1 MTDGPAAN
9 AACKKA
15 ARAVAEETARAS
27 YGKLLAILAARTNNI
42 AAAED
47 ALADAFAAALQTWP
61 ENGAP
66 DAPEAWLLT
75 TARRKL
81 IDAARRDQTREKAAP
96 ELQRAMD
103 EVEDK
108 MINVSAFPDERIKL
122 LFICAHPAIDK
133 NIRTPLMLQT
143 VLGLDAQRIAKAFLT
158 APATMGQRL
167 VRAKRKITEAKIPF
181 HEPEPAQLEERLA
194 DITDAV
200 YAAYGAGYD
209 SETVD
214 GDHDLSEEAIYL
226 ANLITGLAPDY
237 AEGHGLFALML
248 YSHARRN
255 ARQPDGVYVP
265 LSEQDTALWDRDLLD
280 MAERALFRASHLRS
294 PGRYQIE
301 AAIQS
306 AHVAAR
312 LKGIDTTADILK
324 LYDQLIML
332 APTTGAKVGK
342 AAALAQTGRLR
353 EALDLLDSVSEAH
366 AKLYQPYWAVRAH
379 ALNETG
385 DIRGADEAYDEAISL
400 SNNPAV
406 RRYLIEK
413 RAKTLFN

>member
-1 MTDGPAAN
+1 MTADAA
-9 AACKKA
+9 K

-27 YGKLLAILAARTNNI
+27 YGKLLAIIAARTDNI

-75 TARRKL
+75 TAKRKL
-81 IDAARRDQTREKAAP
+81 IDAARRDQTRDKAEP

-103 EVEDK
+103 EVQDK
-108 MINVSAFPDERIKL
+108 MINTSTFPDERLKL
-122 LFICAHPAIDK
+122 LFISAHPAIDK

-143 VLGLDAQRIAKAFLT
+143 VLGLDAARIAKAFLT

-167 VRAKRKITEAKIPF
+167 VRAKRKIAEAKIPF
-181 HEPEPAQLEERLA
+181 HEPDPAQLEERLG

-209 SETVD
+209 AETEG

-237 AEGHGLFALML
+237 AEGHGAFAQML
-248 YSHARRN
+248 YSHARRD
-255 ARQPDGVYVP
+255 ARQPGGIYVP
-265 LSEQDTALWDRDLLD
+265 LTEQNPSLWDHKLLET
-280 MAERALFRASHLRS
+280 AERALFRASHLRT

-306 AHVAAR
+306 AHVAAK
-312 LKGIDTTADILK
+312 LKGVDTADDIVK
-324 LYDQLIML
+324 LYDQLLMI
-332 APTTGAKVGK
+332 APTTGARVGK
-342 AAALAQTGRLR
+342 AAALAQMARAE
-353 EALDLLDSVSEAH
+353 EAIALLNEISDAH
-366 AKLYQPYWAVRAH
+366 AKLYQPWWAVRAH
-379 ALNETG
+379 ALQETG
-385 DIRGADEAYDEAISL
+385 DTSGADDAYDRAISL

-413 RAKTLFN
+413 RARLQPSS

>member
-1 MTDGPAAN
+1 VASAD
-9 AACKKA
+9 A
-15 ARAVAEETARAS
+15 ARAVAEEAARAS

-47 ALADAFAAALQTWP
+47 ALADAFAAALQSWP
-61 ENGAP
+61 ETGAP

-81 IDAARRDQTREKAAP
+81 IDAARRDQTRDKAAP
-96 ELQRAMD
+96 ELQRAID
-103 EVEDK
+103 EVQDT
-108 MINVSAFPDERIKL
+108 MINAAAFPDERMKL

-143 VLGLDAQRIAKAFLT
+143 VLGLDAQRIAKAFLA

-167 VRAKRKITEAKIPF
+167 VRAKRKIIEAKIRFDDPD
-181 HEPEPAQLEERLA
+181 PAQLDERLN
-194 DITDAV
+194 DITDAI
-200 YAAYGAGYD
+200 YAAYGVGYD
-209 SETVD
+209 GETQD
-214 GDHDLSEEAIYL
+214 GAAAHDLSEEAIYL
-226 ANLITGLAPDY
+226 ANLVTGLAPEY

-248 YSHARRN
+248 YSHARCN
-255 ARQPDGVYVP
+255 ARQNNGIYVP
-265 LSEQDTALWDRDLLD
+265 LSDQETALWDKELLET
-280 MAERALFRASHLRS
+280 AERALFRASHMRE

-312 LKGIDTTADILK
+312 LKGIDTSPDILK

-332 APTTGAKVGK
+332 APTTGAKVAK
-342 AAALAQTGRLR
+342 AAALAQVSRAE
-353 EALDLLDSVSEAH
+353 EALALLDEISDAH
-366 AKLYQPYWAVRAH
+366 TKLYQPYWAVRAH
-379 ALNETG
+379 ALQASG
-385 DIRGADEAYDEAISL
+385 DTEGADNAYNKAISL
-400 SNNPAV
+400 SNDPAV

-413 RAKTLFN
+413 RAKEASPPLLP

>member
-1 MTDGPAAN
+1 VASAD
-9 AACKKA
+9 A
-15 ARAVAEETARAS
+15 ARAVAEEAARAS

-47 ALADAFAAALQTWP
+47 ALADAFAAALQSWP
-61 ENGAP
+61 ETSAP

-81 IDAARRDQTREKAAP
+81 IDAARRDQTRDKAAP
-96 ELQRAMD
+96 ELQRAID
-103 EVEDK
+103 EVQDT
-108 MINVSAFPDERIKL
+108 MINAAAFPDERMKL

-143 VLGLDAQRIAKAFLT
+143 VLGLDAQRIAKAFLA

-167 VRAKRKITEAKIPF
+167 VRAKRKIIEAKIRFDDPD
-181 HEPEPAQLEERLA
+181 PAQLDERLN
-194 DITDAV
+194 DITDAI
-200 YAAYGAGYD
+200 YAAYGVGYD
-209 SETVD
+209 GETQD
-214 GDHDLSEEAIYL
+214 GAAAHDLSEEAIYL
-226 ANLITGLAPDY
+226 ANLVTGLAPEY

-248 YSHARRN
+248 YSHARCS
-255 ARQPDGVYVP
+255 ARQKDGIYVP
-265 LSEQDTALWDRDLLD
+265 LSDQETALWDKELLET
-280 MAERALFRASHLRS
+280 AERALFRASHMRE

-312 LKGIDTTADILK
+312 LKGIDTSLDILK

-332 APTTGAKVGK
+332 APTTGAKVAK
-342 AAALAQTGRLR
+342 AAALAQVSRAE
-353 EALDLLDSVSEAH
+353 EALALLDEISDAH
-366 AKLYQPYWAVRAH
+366 TKLYQPYWAVRAH
-379 ALNETG
+379 ALQASG
-385 DIRGADEAYDEAISL
+385 DTEGADNAYNKAISL
-400 SNNPAV
+400 SNDPAV

-413 RAKTLFN
+413 RAKEASPPLLP